1 MSRLG
6 ISGYLGIYIG
16 VYWGRAIAGS
26 ARHGGGLGV
35 ARQER
40 CTCWELGWVGLGSGA
55 CGVAGAGVGW
65 LDWFD
70 VRRWQVSCC
79 VPGQEGVGHVD
90 GRCLPIAVSLLQTVQ
105 IASILP
111 PDHCR
116 YYCFR
121 RLPFACSMSGRAGAR
136 TRVQT
141 VASNLSDPPALRAGQ
156 QTNRPRQAGPC

>member
-6 ISGYLGIYIG
+6 ISGYLGIYCRCILG
-16 VYWGRAIAGS
+16 KGDRGFCTAWWWV
-26 ARHGGGLGV
+26 GV

-40 CTCWELGWVGLGSGA
+40 CTCWKLGWTGEWCVWCCRSS
-55 CGVAGAGVGW
+55 VGW

-79 VPGQEGVGHVD
+79 VPGQEDVGHVD
-90 GRCLPIAVSLLQTVQ
+90 GRCLPIAVLLLQTVQ